1 VRSFKTTL
9 CLLGLTFL
17 VACGGEDSASTPV
30 PIVTPPPEI
39 DPLAWDE
46 ATPESVGM
54 SAVKLQEAA
63 DAALLEGTFGQ
74 AFVVVR
80 NGKII
85 FEQYRGITEQEAQ
98 VVANASPILSSSDI
112 LERYGTRD
120 KNSLATSWSVAKSF
134 TSALFGVALEQGSL
148 ISTDETVGLYLG
160 DWAVDGRSSV
170 TFQEVLDMRSGLTP
184 VCFNAQ
190 TSLLEECTGAAANG
204 GDLVRADDQLTP
216 CIERPLARQGETYGW
231 WDGGRTPYP
240 GRTFLYSNCDTMVLG
255 KVLSDGQAGDFFDWA
270 EENLFAKIG
279 MEAFWWKDNSQAGA
293 GNILSYCCI
302 DAIPRDFARLGQL
315 FLNRGSFAGDQ
326 VASRA
331 YFEAIASASLVPG
344 AFYKSQFWFLDT
356 PSGRKFISALGF
368 DGQMVAVDIERDI
381 IVVRMGLYEPI
392 LNGSSD
398 RIMRLRLEDP
408 SSTNWVGSLPQ
419 GQAAQYFAS
428 YNSSAV
434 LDLVSQSVLL
444 E

>member
-1 VRSFKTTL
+1 MS
-9 CLLGLTFL
+9 LG
-17 VACGGEDSASTPV
+17 D
-30 PIVTPPPEI
+30 
-39 DPLAWDE
+39 
-46 ATPESVGM
+46 
-54 SAVKLQEAA
+54 
-63 DAALLEGTFGQ
+63 
-74 AFVVVR
+74 
-80 NGKII
+80 II
-85 FEQYRGITEQEAQ
+85 
-98 VVANASPILSSSDI
+98 
-112 LERYGTRD
+112 ERYGTRD

-134 TSALFGVALEQGSL
+134 TSALVGVALEQASL
-148 ISTDETVGLYLG
+148 TSTDETVGLYLG

-184 VCFNAQ
+184 VCFNAE
-190 TSLLEECTGAAANG
+190 TGLLEECTGAAANG

-216 CIERPLARQGETYGW
+216 CIERPLARQGEIYGW
-231 WDGGRTPYP
+231 WDGGRTAYP

-255 KVLSDGQAGDFFDWA
+255 KVLSDGQTGDFFDWA

-279 MEAFWWKDNSQAGA
+279 MEAFWWKDNSQAEA

-315 FLNRGSFAGDQ
+315 FLNGGSYAGEQ
-326 VASRA
+326 VASQA

-344 AFYKSQFWFLDT
+344 AFYKSQFWLQDT
-356 PSGRKFISALGF
+356 TSGRKFISALGF
-368 DGQMVAVDIERDI
+368 DGQMVAIDIERDI

-392 LNGSSD
+392 LNGSSE
-398 RIMRLRLEDP
+398 RVMRLRLDDP

-434 LDLVSQSVLL
+434 LDLVSQAVVT